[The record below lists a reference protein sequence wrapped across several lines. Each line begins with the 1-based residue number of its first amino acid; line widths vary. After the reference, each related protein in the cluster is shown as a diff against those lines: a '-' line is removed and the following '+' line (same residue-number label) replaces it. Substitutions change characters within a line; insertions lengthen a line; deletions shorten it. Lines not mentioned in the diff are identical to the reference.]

1 MNCSFTPLSEEDRKP
16 VMDIFNHYVENSFAA
31 YPESKLPYEAFDMF
45 LRMSEGYP
53 RVAVKDEKGE
63 VIGFGMLRPYHP
75 MQTFSHTAEASYF
88 ISPDHT
94 GREIGKDLLAH
105 FEAEA
110 RKMGITSILVNIS
123 SLNPVSISFHRKNGF
138 RECGRLKGVCRKN
151 GRDIDVI
158 WMQKMI

>member
-1 MNCSFTPLSEEDRKP
+1 MYWSFSPLSEEDRKP
-16 VMDIFNHYVENSFAA
+16 AIDIYNHYVENSFAA
-31 YPESKLPYEAFDMF
+31 YPEKMLPYEAFDMF

-53 RVAVKDEKGE
+53 RAAVKDKEGNL
-63 VIGFGMLRPYHP
+63 IGFGMLRPYHP
-75 MQTFSHTAEASYF
+75 MSTFSHTAEASYF

-94 GREIGKDLLAH
+94 GKEIGKNLLAH
-105 FEAEA
+105 LEEEG
-110 RKMGITSILVNIS
+110 RKMGVTNLLVNIS

-138 RECGRLKGVCRKN
+138 RECGRLRGVCRKN

>member
-1 MNCSFTPLSEEDRKP
+1 MDCSFTPLSGEDRKP
-16 VMDIFNHYVENSFAA
+16 VMDIYNHYVENSFAA
-31 YPESKLPYEAFDMF
+31 YPEKKLPYDAFDMF

-53 RVAVKDEKGE
+53 RVAVKDGKGD

-75 MQTFSHTAEASYF
+75 IPTFSHTAEASYF

-94 GREIGKDLLAH
+94 GKEIGKALLAYL
-105 FEAEA
+105 EEEG
-110 RKMGITSILVNIS
+110 RKMGITNLLVNIS

-138 RECGRLKGVCRKN
+138 GECGRLEGICRKN
-151 GRDIDVI
+151 GREIDVL